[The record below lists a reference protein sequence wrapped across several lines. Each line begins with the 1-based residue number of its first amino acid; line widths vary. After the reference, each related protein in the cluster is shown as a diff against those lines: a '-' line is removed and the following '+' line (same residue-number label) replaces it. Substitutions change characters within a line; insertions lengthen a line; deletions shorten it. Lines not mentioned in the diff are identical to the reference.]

1 MTVVRTGVIPVL
13 RVLFK
18 WSDMGKICGSIA
30 GGALCRP
37 IIEGR
42 ALVKSTVNTPA
53 MGAGQRTQGAGQL
66 QVVLPRGVGVGPPVA
81 TLPTGEM
88 VERLCCI
95 LVGHT
100 TLYNNLR
107 GY

>member
-1 MTVVRTGVIPVL
+1 
-13 RVLFK
+13 
-18 WSDMGKICGSIA
+18 MGKICGSIA
-30 GGALCRP
+30 GGSLCRP
-37 IIEGR
+37 IIERR

-81 TLPTGEM
+81 TLPTGEV